1 MNFYPSGMRQNVNV
15 NLFRKPFHSYS
26 VNNEGKIELMVPKIK
41 IKKCMFQLMD
51 NIYGFFATENIE
63 FPITYLQ
70 GLSYDLDK
78 VKNMMNNA
86 FHDIEIDNKYK
97 MTYHVSNVP
106 VLFIWRNK
114 IQAKDMSKV
123 AGTAFAKI

>member
-1 MNFYPSGMRQNVNV
+1 MSEKTI
-15 NLFRKPFHSYS
+15 RKQSEKYLLLNYIDYLHDG
-26 VNNEGKIELMVPKIK
+26 N
-41 IKKCMFQLMD
+41 
-51 NIYGFFATENIE
+51 
-63 FPITYLQ
+63 PITYLQ

-106 VLFIWRNK
+106 VLFICIWRNK
-114 IQAKDMSKV
+114 IQEIKKGINEIKKV
-123 AGTAFAKI
+123 